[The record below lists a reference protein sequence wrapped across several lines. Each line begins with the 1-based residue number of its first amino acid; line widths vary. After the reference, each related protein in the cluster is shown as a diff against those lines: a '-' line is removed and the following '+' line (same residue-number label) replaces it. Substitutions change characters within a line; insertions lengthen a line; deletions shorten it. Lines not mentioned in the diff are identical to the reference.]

1 MKKIVLATANQHKVN
16 EINQI
21 LDGKIEFIGLDELG
35 FDGEIPEDQLTI
47 EGNAHQKA
55 DFIFQK
61 YGLATIAE
69 DTGLFV
75 NALGGE
81 PGVYSA
87 RYALKQHSNLSNIDL
102 LLKKLTPF
110 EDRSAYFKTVFC
122 LVTNNGIQYFEGI
135 CKGRIIN
142 NPSGVGGFGYDPIF
156 TPDGYEITFA
166 EMDALTKNKISHRGI
181 ALENFIK
188 SFNLSD

>member
-1 MKKIVLATANQHKVN
+1 MKKIVLATANQHKVK

-35 FDGEIPEDQLTI
+35 FDGEIPEDQITI

-102 LLKKLTPF
+102 LLKKLSSF

-122 LVTNNGIQYFEGI
+122 LVTNNGIQYFYGI

-166 EMDALTKNKISHRGI
+166 AMDSLTKNKISHRGI

>member
-1 MKKIVLATANQHKVN
+1 MKKIVLATANQHKVK

-21 LDGKIEFIGLDELG
+21 LKGKIEFIGLDELG

-102 LLKKLTPF
+102 LLKKLSSF

-122 LVTNNGIQYFEGI
+122 LVTNNGIQYFYGI

-156 TPDGYEITFA
+156 IPDGYEITFA
-166 EMDALTKNKISHRGI
+166 EMDSLTKNKISHRGI